1 MRVNFI
7 GTFGKTTGV
16 SQDVSILHG
25 LVAHVLDKDA
35 KVRHIPHR
43 LPSCPQAEVNFFIE
57 VINPALFIYAAK
69 NIWIPNPEWT
79 YKTWEPYARMVDE
92 IWVKTQEAAELF
104 EKWVPAEK
112 VKLVGWTSIDKEYPT
127 LGSKDP
133 KRGIVPV
140 GKNVWRHPKPILQAY
155 SRIFLQ
161 KPELY
166 AKLPHLTIV
175 HSPEHVPV
183 GEIAEAI
190 RSKVTVRSEVVPDEE
205 YKQLLQ
211 TCGLVVCTSAAEGF
225 GHAVNEALS
234 TGCIPILSPIQP
246 FREMVKNA
254 LWVSNAKTMEHPQCM
269 GMLEDV
275 DVDSLA
281 DAFIAYTKLTPEE
294 HRTMTTESRECY
306 EDRHEMFVKAMLS
319 RLDRLFTGMP
329 EYSLEEKL
337 PKEEALPSVSV
348 ITITRDRRPFIPL
361 AKYGFL
367 AQTYPEHL
375 LEWVIVDSG
384 KDPIKNLI
392 TDLPNVTY
400 VLVDEPGTVGEMRN
414 LAVSKAKHDVL
425 VMMDDDDVYPN
436 NSVLT
441 RVAHLLAEP
450 RKECIFSTVLPCY
463 EIHETKSFMNV
474 PPITLSMS
482 QRVSEATLCFTR
494 KFWTDRPFPN
504 AQIAEGD
511 AFLHGRED
519 MCRELSPQ
527 DVIVSLCHK
536 KTTSSRK
543 PPAGME
549 VNGSHYG
556 FSDELFTLISEIAL
570 SL

>member
-1 MRVNFI
+1 MNFI
-7 GTFGKTTGV
+7 GSFGKTTGV

-25 LVAHVLDKDA
+25 LVAHVIGKEA
-35 KVRHIPHR
+35 QVRHVSHRFPH
-43 LPSCPQAEVNFFIE
+43 CPQAEVNFFIE
-57 VINPALFIYAAK
+57 VINPSLFVYAGR

-79 YKTWEPYARMVDE
+79 YQAWKPYAHMVDE
-92 IWVKTQEAAELF
+92 IWVKTQEAVDLF

-112 VKLVGWTSIDKEYPT
+112 VKLVGWTSIDKGYPT

-133 KRGIVPV
+133 HRAFVPV

-161 KPELY
+161 KPDVY

-175 HSPEHVPV
+175 HSPDHVPV
-183 GEIAEAI
+183 GEVAEAI
-190 RSKVTVRSEVVPDEE
+190 RSKVTVRSEVIPDEE
-205 YKQLLQ
+205 YTSLLH
-211 TCGLVVCTSAAEGF
+211 TCGLVICTSAAEGF

-234 TGCIPILSPIQP
+234 SGCIPILSPIQP
-246 FREMVKNA
+246 FREMIKNA
-254 LWVSNAKTMEHPQCM
+254 LWVSNAKVIDHPQCM
-269 GMLEDV
+269 GSLEDV

-281 DAFIAYTKLTPEE
+281 DALIAYTKLTPDE
-294 HRTMTTESRECY
+294 HRTMTMDSRESY
-306 EDRHEMFVKAMLS
+306 EDRHEMFVKSMLS
-319 RLDRLFTGMP
+319 RLDRLFAGIQI
-329 EYSLEEKL
+329 YSLEERL
-337 PKEEALPSVSV
+337 PKESELPPVSI

-384 KDPIKNLI
+384 KDQIKDLI
-392 TDLPNVTY
+392 SDLPNVTY
-400 VLVDEPGTVGEMRN
+400 VLVDEPGSIGEMRN
-414 LAVSKAKHDVL
+414 LAISRAKHDVL

-441 RVAHLLAEP
+441 RVAHMLAEP

-463 EIHETKSFMNV
+463 EIHDTKSFMNV
-474 PPITLSMS
+474 PPMTLPMS
-482 QRVSEATLCFTR
+482 QRVSEATMCMTR
-494 KFWTDRPFPN
+494 AFWLDRPFPN

-511 AFLHGRED
+511 AFLHGRES

-527 DVIVSLCHK
+527 DVIVSLSHT

-570 SL
+570 RL